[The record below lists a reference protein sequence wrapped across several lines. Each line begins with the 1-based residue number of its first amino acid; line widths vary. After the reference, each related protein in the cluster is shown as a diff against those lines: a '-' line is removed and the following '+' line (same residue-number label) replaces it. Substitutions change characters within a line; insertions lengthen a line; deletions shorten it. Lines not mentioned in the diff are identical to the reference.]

1 MKGLLNSNIKARY
14 TRLYTFVYDITALT
28 AWSQQ
33 EKKQQNMFLLRTYDS
48 LWLWLYPCG
57 FFFLHFI
64 LSEIIPIKNVV
75 SALFTEY
82 SFNKLWC
89 LHALMQNS
97 VTCIKVMTMLSI
109 FSLSHVFDQ
118 LPENG
123 YVSLVQH
130 SSCHYCI
137 ALSSLIIYEFEFK
150 GNSAMKKFS
159 LEAAIFGTWR
169 SRCPHT
175 FTTWSVLCGRNT
187 ARK

>member
-1 MKGLLNSNIKARY
+1 MNCLKPAG
-14 TRLYTFVYDITALT
+14 
-28 AWSQQ
+28 
-33 EKKQQNMFLLRTYDS
+33 KKNTKYVPAEN
-48 LWLWLYPCG
+48 LWLPLTVVISL

-82 SFNKLWC
+82 GFNKLWC

-97 VTCIKVMTMLSI
+97 VTCIKVMNMLSI

-175 FTTWSVLCGRNT
+175 FTTWSVLCGRNA

>member
-1 MKGLLNSNIKARY
+1 M
-14 TRLYTFVYDITALT
+14 TPFD
-28 AWSQQ
+28 
-33 EKKQQNMFLLRTYDS
+33 
-48 LWLWLYPCG
+48 CG
-57 FFFLHFI
+57 YILVFFLHFI

-82 SFNKLWC
+82 GFNKLWC

-97 VTCIKVMTMLSI
+97 VTCIKVMNMLSI

-169 SRCPHT
+169 SRYPHT
-175 FTTWSVLCGRNT
+175 FTT
-187 ARK
+187 